1 MRLVKAFDSVNEVAE
16 LMVYEKTTCTTC
28 KNLAMLLQER
38 GIDFDRVD
46 YHVEPLSEDEI
57 RVLVEKTGRPAR
69 ELFRTREPVYAELG
83 LGEREPDDGE
93 AIRLMAE
100 HPQLMQ
106 RPVVVRGE
114 RAVLARPVE
123 RVEELLG

>member
-1 MRLVKAFDSVNEVAE
+1 MKAFDSVNAVAE
-16 LMVYEKTTCTTC
+16 LMVYEKRTCTTC
-28 KNLAMLLQER
+28 KNLALLLEER

-46 YHVEPLSEDEI
+46 YHVEPLSESEI
-57 RVLVEKTGRPAR
+57 RELVAKTGRPAQ
-69 ELFRTREPVYAELG
+69 ELFRTREPVYDELG
-83 LGEREPDDGE
+83 LAEREADDDE

-106 RPVVVRGE
+106 RPVVVRGD

-123 RVEELLG
+123 RVLALLDG

>member
-1 MRLVKAFDSVNEVAE
+1 VKAFDSVNAVAE
-16 LMVYEKTTCTTC
+16 LMVYEKRTCTTC
-28 KNLAMLLQER
+28 KNLALLLEER

-46 YHVEPLSEDEI
+46 YHVEPLSESEI
-57 RVLVEKTGRPAR
+57 RELVAKTGRPAR
-69 ELFRTREPVYAELG
+69 ELFRTREPVYDDLG
-83 LGEREPDDGE
+83 LAERQADDDE

-106 RPVVVRGE
+106 RPVVVRGD

-123 RVEELLG
+123 RVLELLDG